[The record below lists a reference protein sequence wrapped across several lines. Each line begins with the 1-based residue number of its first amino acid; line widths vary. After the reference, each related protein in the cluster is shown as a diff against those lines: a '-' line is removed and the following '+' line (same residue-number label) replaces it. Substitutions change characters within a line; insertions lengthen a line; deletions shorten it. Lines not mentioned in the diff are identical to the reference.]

1 MSRAASPQAVA
12 WLVEKLFTMRQ
23 RGDMLRLVESQAL
36 HIIVSTNSKDYC
48 IRSFLLICQVLSFEI
63 KEDIT
68 DILKEELYE

>member
-1 MSRAASPQAVA
+1 
-12 WLVEKLFTMRQ
+12 
-23 RGDMLRLVESQAL
+23 MLRLVESQAL